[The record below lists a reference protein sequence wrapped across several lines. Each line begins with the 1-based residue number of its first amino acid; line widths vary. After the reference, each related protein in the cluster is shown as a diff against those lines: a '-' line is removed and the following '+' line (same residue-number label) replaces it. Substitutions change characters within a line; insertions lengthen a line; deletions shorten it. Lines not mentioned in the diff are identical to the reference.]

1 MKSRYAITRQP
12 SHLTVIDTMLGSSI
26 SLFQLCKQGAS
37 SFLSQSPQSK
47 TEQLMQRIEEHE
59 SRMQFQPRG
68 DASRDS
74 DAQTARY
81 LDLADSRKSDR
92 SDASL
97 AKRTN
102 TKYDRVMGF
111 IKCFR
116 VALPS
121 DALLMCADRSGDVL
135 QKKARA
141 DQPSQTAI
149 LVAESEQE
157 QQRKRMLESGDDFD
171 FSDDGS
177 RSTVQ
182 APAAATAQSNDLVSL
197 TRRLSYTGSLPDSL
211 TADKEVRLWAITG
224 IEFKVLWNTA
234 LTLAVCTVRST

>member
-1 MKSRYAITRQP
+1 
-12 SHLTVIDTMLGSSI
+12 MLGSSVL
-26 SLFQLCKQGAS
+26 LFQLCKQGAS

-59 SRMQFQPRG
+59 SRMQLQPRG

-111 IKCFR
+111 IKCVR

-121 DALLMCADRSGDVL
+121 DALLMCANRSGDVL

-141 DQPSQTAI
+141 DQPSQAAI

-182 APAAATAQSNDLVSL
+182 APAAAAAAAQSNDLVSL

-211 TADKEVRLWAITG
+211 TADKEVRLWATTG
-224 IEFKVLWNTA
+224 IESKELWSTA
-234 LTLAVCTVRST
+234 LTLNRVHCSLHRSSTSCRRRGGSRV